1 MKIAIVSGTFFPHP
15 GGAQVQVHN
24 LANKLK
30 LNNINVDCYLFD
42 KTNLTNNNYSI
53 IIFNKLLLN
62 VVFLLKYY
70 LNIKIFYF
78 LKIYLKHIIKSKNYD
93 LWHFNFLNYKSLILI
108 ETLKELNQKILV
120 TFQGVDVQINKKI
133 NYGYRI
139 DNKYDR
145 YLKKI
150 IKKVNIFSCLSKTIY
165 KDLILLGASENKI
178 CFIPNSVEIEKFDY
192 KKKEINPKLY
202 LITVARYAE
211 KKKRI

>member
-1 MKIAIVSGTFFPHP
+1 M
-15 GGAQVQVHN
+15 
-24 LANKLK
+24 
-30 LNNINVDCYLFD
+30 
-42 KTNLTNNNYSI
+42 
-53 IIFNKLLLN
+53 
-62 VVFLLKYY
+62 
-70 LNIKIFYF
+70 
-78 LKIYLKHIIKSKNYD
+78 
-93 LWHFNFLNYKSLILI
+93 NYKSLILI
-108 ETLKELNQKILV
+108 ETLKELNQNILV

-192 KKKEINPKLY
+192 KKKEINPKLFLY
-202 LITVARYAE
+202 LCTIKY
-211 KKKRI
+211 